1 MKVLFIGTSEFGI
14 APLRALIEHNR
25 QISAVITQQD
35 KLAGRGRKLLP
46 SPIKVFAKN
55 NNLKILQPP
64 NINSSEIENF
74 ILENKIDIG
83 IIVSYG
89 QIIKENIFSIPKYK
103 MINIHPSL
111 LPKYRGP
118 SPIQTALL
126 NGDKITGVTIIQIN
140 EKMDEGDIISQ
151 KEIPIELND
160 NYFTLHEKLSNIG
173 GDLLIESLDKF
184 EKNNVKLI
192 KQDNKKASYSKLI
205 TKELAKIDW
214 NQTSKFIHN
223 QIRALVKWPVAYTI
237 FNNKILKIYESN
249 PLSVKFNDM
258 PPGYVVKLSKKS
270 FGVVCGDGFVLE
282 ILKLQLQGKKILE
295 TLQFLN
301 GMQIKTGDILN

>member
-173 GDLLIESLDKF
+173 GDLLIESLDNLEKRDF
-184 EKNNVKLI
+184 IKRIPHETDRRSFKVHLTDKAKELKSKLAETGECFMDWVKRELDENEKNMVKI
-192 KQDNKKASYSKLI
+192 
-205 TKELAKIDW
+205 
-214 NQTSKFIHN
+214 FI
-223 QIRALVKWPVAYTI
+223 
-237 FNNKILKIYESN
+237 
-249 PLSVKFNDM
+249 
-258 PPGYVVKLSKKS
+258 
-270 FGVVCGDGFVLE
+270 
-282 ILKLQLQGKKILE
+282 
-295 TLQFLN
+295 
-301 GMQIKTGDILN
+301 